1 MGISKMI
8 FFFSFV
14 MKKIDFFLI
23 FIPGRKLPHKFYV
36 EDALYCSAREAV
48 LPSSGKRDNIFNSN
62 KTMR

>member
-1 MGISKMI
+1 MGIYKNI
-8 FFFSFV
+8 FFSPLV
-14 MKKIDFFLI
+14 MKKVDFFLI
-23 FIPGRKLPHKFYV
+23 FVPGRKLPHKFFV